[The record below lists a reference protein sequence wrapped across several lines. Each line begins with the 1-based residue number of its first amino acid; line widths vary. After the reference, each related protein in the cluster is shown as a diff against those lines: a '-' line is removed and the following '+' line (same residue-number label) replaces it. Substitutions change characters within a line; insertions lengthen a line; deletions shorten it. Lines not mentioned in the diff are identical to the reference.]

1 MSTKKFSK
9 DRARLHK
16 AAEIAVGNSA
26 KKSVLILFTDD
37 KSYSVIY
44 SGRKMNIDLQTQM
57 QHDQN
62 IMHILLDNDEAFQ
75 IIERIFTPVQR
86 YRRRQQKK

>member
-1 MSTKKFSK
+1 MATKKFLK
-9 DRARLHK
+9 DRARIHK
-16 AAEIAVGNSA
+16 AVEMAVGNSA
-26 KKSVLILFTDD
+26 KKSALVLFTDD

-44 SGRKMNIDLQTQM
+44 SGRQMNIDLQTQM

-62 IMHILLDNDEAFQ
+62 IMHILLDNDEVFQ